1 MKDKTIHEKIHGY
14 WYFFLV
20 LLCKDVL
27 FLTLSQEVF
36 ARLET
41 QKVVSSFVSHEV
53 QNSAQT

>member
-1 MKDKTIHEKIHGY
+1 MKKFMDIDI
-14 WYFFLV
+14 FFLV

-41 QKVVSSFVSHEV
+41 QKVVSSFVSQEV
-53 QNSAQT
+53 QNNAQT